1 MKINLGLA
9 AAALLSA
16 IAFPVSL
23 QAAGAGLATSAEM
36 KGAQATKQIHYRRY
50 GRRYGYRRYRYRPYY
65 YRPYYGG
72 YGYGYPYYRPYYG
85 YGYGY
90 PYRYYRRPGFYF
102 GFGFWRRLPVFV
114 LVGGFLSPG
123 RVAYVLRH
131 LDGRQLDGQQRAF
144 PRLR

>member
-23 QAAGAGLATSAEM
+23 QAAPLAGAGLATSAEM
-36 KGAQATKQIHYRRY
+36 KGAKATEQIHYRRY
-50 GRRYGYRRYRYRPYY
+50 GYRRYGYRRYGYRRYRYRPYY

-90 PYRYYRRPGFYF
+90 GYPYRYYRRPGFYF
-102 GFGFWRRLPVFV
+102 GFGF
-114 LVGGFLSPG
+114 
-123 RVAYVLRH
+123 
-131 LDGRQLDGQQRAF
+131 
-144 PRLR
+144 